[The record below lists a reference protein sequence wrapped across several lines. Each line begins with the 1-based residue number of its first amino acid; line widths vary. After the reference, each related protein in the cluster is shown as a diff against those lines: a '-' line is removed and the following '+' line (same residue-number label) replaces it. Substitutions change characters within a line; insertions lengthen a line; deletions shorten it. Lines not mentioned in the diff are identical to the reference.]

1 MKIGDKVRTLRGN
14 EEGTVVRFL
23 DKNLVEVEIEDG
35 FGIPVLRNE
44 LVVVGEE
51 EKNYFDRTEQQERVP
66 AQSMAQETPTKSS
79 RQGIYLAHVAIND
92 QKLLLHLVNATD
104 FELPFSEGEEEK
116 GNYKG
121 INAGLLSPQSTAK
134 LKDVQVADF
143 DQWPT
148 LVIQLIFHR
157 TGYFTLREPLQRQ
170 IKFKANT
177 FFKSKTTAPVLQKP
191 AFVYRVDEQMG
202 KPLDP
207 EKLKEGMFAKPE
219 QASEPSIL
227 RLERPPRKV
236 DLHIERLTKNY
247 DDMSNPEMLELQ
259 LQTFDEKLDQAIAT
273 GMDEITF
280 IHGVGS
286 GVLRDAIHK
295 RLSKLKNINY
305 FQDTMRDNFGYGAT
319 LVRIK

>member
-1 MKIGDKVRTLRGN
+1 MKIGDKVRTLRGS

-35 FGIPVLRNE
+35 FGIPVLQSE
-44 LVVVGEE
+44 LVVVAEE
-51 EKNYFDRTEQQERVP
+51 EKNYFDRSEQQREPVR
-66 AQSMAQETPTKSS
+66 SMADETPSKPS
-79 RQGIYLAHVAIND
+79 RQGIYLAHVVIND
-92 QKLLLHLVNATD
+92 QKLSLHLVNATD
-104 FELPFSEGEEEK
+104 FELPFSVGEEEK

-121 INAGLLSPQSTAK
+121 ISAGLLSPQSTAK
-134 LKDVQVADF
+134 LKDVQVAEF

-177 FFKSKTTAPVLQKP
+177 FFKSKSTAPILQKP
-191 AFVYRVDEQMG
+191 AFVYRIDEQMG

-207 EKLKEGMFAKPE
+207 DKLKEGMFAKPE
-219 QASEPSIL
+219 STSESSAL
-227 RLERPPRKV
+227 RLERPPRQV
-236 DLHIERLTKNY
+236 DLHIEKLTKNY
-247 DDMSNPEMLELQ
+247 DNMSNPEMLELQ
-259 LQTFDEKLDQAIAT
+259 LRTFDEKLDQAIAT

-280 IHGVGS
+280 IHGVGG